1 MLEQWCEEQRDPASI
16 RKYLDDIHLLGY
28 CPHGDV
34 IADAAVFLLSPKA
47 RFITGCI
54 LPGGAELGYRR

>member
-1 MLEQWCEEQRDPASI
+1 
-16 RKYLDDIHLLGY
+16 
-28 CPHGDV
+28 V

>member
-1 MLEQWCEEQRDPASI
+1 
-16 RKYLDDIHLLGY
+16 
-28 CPHGDV
+28 V

-54 LPGGAELGYRR
+54 LPVTGGAELGYRR